1 MREQNR
7 LEQVLEAMYEKHR
20 QLREASSLMTRCFIL
35 HELAEL
41 KAEYKLIAGNLII
54 N

>member
-20 QLREASSLMTRCFIL
+20 QLREASSLMDRCFL
-35 HELAEL
+35 LEELADL
-41 KAEYKLIAGNLII
+41 KRQYNLVASNLII